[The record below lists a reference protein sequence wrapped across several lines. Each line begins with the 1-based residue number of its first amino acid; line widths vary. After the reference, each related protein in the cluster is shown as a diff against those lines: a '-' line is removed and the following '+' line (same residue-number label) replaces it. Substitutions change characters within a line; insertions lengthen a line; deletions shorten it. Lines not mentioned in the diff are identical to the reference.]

1 MKPAPGMK
9 PARAKPTA
17 ATGRTDSNATAASR
31 ESGLTLWRQIA
42 EALRQEIGGADY
54 PAGAR
59 LPTEAELSARFS
71 VNRHTVRRALEELSR
86 GGLIRVEQGRGS
98 FVAEDVLDYT
108 VGPRTRFS
116 EWIHRHN
123 KEPSGRVLQRREIA
137 ADTTIATALGI
148 RPGARVV
155 LLERL
160 GLADDIP
167 VSLTRHY
174 FPVSRLRGIL
184 NALAATPRITD
195 ALKAAGV
202 DDYLRQVTKVTARAP
217 TAAEVELLRM
227 ARNRPV
233 LVTESVNVDRAGTVV
248 EFSIGCYPTPRVQIV
263 FEPGE
268 GAA

>member
-1 MKPAPGMK
+1 VE
-9 PARAKPTA
+9 T
-17 ATGRTDSNATAASR
+17 
-31 ESGLTLWRQIA
+31 
-42 EALRQEIGGADY
+42 LRQEIGGADY
-54 PAGAR
+54 PPGAR

-86 GGLIRVEQGRGS
+86 GGLIKVEQGRGS

-108 VGPRTRFS
+108 VGTRTRFT
-116 EWIHRHN
+116 EWVRRHN

-137 ADTTIATALGI
+137 ADATIAGALGI

-160 GLADDIP
+160 GLADDVP

-184 NALAATPRITD
+184 NALAANPRITD

-202 DDYLRQVTKVTARAP
+202 EDYVRQVTKVTARAP
-217 TAAEVELLRM
+217 TPGEVELLRM

-233 LVTESVNVDRAGTVV
+233 LVTESVNVDHTGMVI
-248 EFSIGCYPTPRVQIV
+248 EFSVGCYPTPRVQIV

-268 GAA
+268 GPA